1 MLFPL
6 SIGILSWG
14 QQTTLR
20 NTLDSYKRNG
30 LLEKATQSFIFFQEI
45 SDEDIEIAEEY
56 RINAIGI
63 KENIGIAGGYKRML
77 EEVSEPYF
85 LFLENDWV
93 QIVDTNRGKSLA
105 LEEGYTLL
113 TTGMAD
119 VIRYR
124 SRFNPGHPLWSRQ
137 FAGNEM
143 SRPEYLLDS
152 VHWDLAPE
160 KSFPNEIARISE
172 DWYATTSAYANW
184 TNNPHMVRTEWAR
197 EVLVPRLEGDIEK
210 SLQQQEYIV
219 AQGEGLFTHGRIG

>member
-1 MLFPL
+1 
-6 SIGILSWG
+6 
-14 QQTTLR
+14 
-20 NTLDSYKRNG
+20 
-30 LLEKATQSFIFFQEI
+30 
-45 SDEDIEIAEEY
+45 
-56 RINAIGI
+56 
-63 KENIGIAGGYKRML
+63 
-77 EEVSEPYF
+77 
-85 LFLENDWV
+85 
-93 QIVDTNRGKSLA
+93 
-105 LEEGYTLL
+105 
-113 TTGMAD
+113 
-119 VIRYR
+119 
-124 SRFNPGHPLWSRQ
+124 LWSRQ

-210 SLQQQEYIV
+210 SLQGWWQQQEYIV